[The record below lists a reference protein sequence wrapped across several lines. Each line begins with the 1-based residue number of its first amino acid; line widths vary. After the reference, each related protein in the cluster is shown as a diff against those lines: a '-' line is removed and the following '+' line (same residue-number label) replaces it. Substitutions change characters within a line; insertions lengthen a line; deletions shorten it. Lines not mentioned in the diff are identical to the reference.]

1 MSGVKISA
9 VCVLLS
15 LCVHCQSQEYPH
27 VTFMGDVLMN
37 HSYVNL
43 SLVGR
48 SENNNVSCHTNRDT
62 CCTSAQGIYRGDWF
76 FPNGTRFN
84 FSYNGGDIHQKR
96 EDLKVS
102 LRRRNNGNVS
112 GIYHCNIIIGTGTD
126 PIIGIIY
133 IGLYDDRGKFMP
145 FVITVPNKYTSTCY
159 ISLHSLMFIH
169 SSIHLFMSF
178 YMVARD
184 VLSMHEYD

>member
-1 MSGVKISA
+1 MSAVKIST

-27 VTFMGDVLMN
+27 VRFMGNVLMN

-48 SENNNVSCHTNRDT
+48 SENNRVSCHTDRDT
-62 CCTSAQGIYRGDWF
+62 CCTMAQGNAHRGDWF
-76 FPNGTRFN
+76 FPNGTRLE
-84 FSYNGGDIHQKR
+84 FSNYGEDIYQMR
-96 EDLKVS
+96 GAQRVS
-102 LRRRNNGNVS
+102 LLRRNNGNVS

-126 PIIGIIY
+126 PMIGIFY

-145 FVITVPNKYTSTCY
+145 FVITVPNNYTSTCY
-159 ISLHSLMFIH
+159 IYLIALFDVHSFVH
-169 SSIHLFMSF
+169 SFVHIIL
-178 YMVARD
+178 YCVT
-184 VLSMHEYD
+184 